1 MKNALNKL
9 VDTVS
14 KVFTSKSGDKD
25 LRIIHLDS
33 VDSTNNYLM
42 NYKPETDEKI
52 TVVITDNQTAGRGQG
67 TNHWESEPGKN
78 LTFSILIHPTMVPLA
93 RQFLLSEME
102 ALAIYDVL
110 GDILGKEDVKMK
122 WPNDIYW
129 KDKKLCGILIENR
142 LSGTFIRDSIIGIGL
157 NVNQDVFLSDAP
169 NPVSMRQILGRE
181 FNRDEVLRRIL
192 AKLNVCRCMVD
203 FTYMRYNAML
213 YRRGKGFFPFRDAS
227 GDFMAEI
234 LETDRSGLLMLRKQ
248 GGEVQSYAFKEVQ
261 FII

>member
-1 MKNALNKL
+1 MEAKA
-9 VDTVS
+9 
-14 KVFTSKSGDKD
+14 
-25 LRIIHLDS
+25 IYLDE
-33 VDSTNNYLM
+33 VDSTNRYLLE
-42 NYKPETDEKI
+42 YQPAEGEDATICVADF
-52 TVVITDNQTAGRGQG
+52 QTAGRGCG
-67 TNHWESEPGKN
+67 SNSWESERGKN
-78 LTFSILIHPTMVPLA
+78 LLFSLLIHPTDIEA
-93 RQFLLSEME
+93 REQFHISM
-102 ALAIYDVL
+102 AISLAICDAMQSYGMKDVS
-110 GDILGKEDVKMK
+110 VK

-234 LETDRSGLLMLRKQ
+234 LETDRSGILMLRKQ

>member
-1 MKNALNKL
+1 MEAKA
-9 VDTVS
+9 
-14 KVFTSKSGDKD
+14 
-25 LRIIHLDS
+25 IYLDE
-33 VDSTNNYLM
+33 VDSTNRYLLE
-42 NYKPETDEKI
+42 YQPAEGEDATICVADF
-52 TVVITDNQTAGRGQG
+52 QTAGRGCG
-67 TNHWESEPGKN
+67 SNSWESERGKN
-78 LTFSILIHPTMVPLA
+78 LLFSLLIHPTDIEA
-93 RQFLLSEME
+93 REQFHISM
-102 ALAIYDVL
+102 AISLAICDAMQSYGMKDVS
-110 GDILGKEDVKMK
+110 VK

-213 YRRGKGFFPFRDAS
+213 YRRGKGFFPFRNAS
-227 GDFMAEI
+227 GEFMAEI

-248 GGEVQSYAFKEVQ
+248 SGEVQSYAFKEVQ

>member
-1 MKNALNKL
+1 MEAKA
-9 VDTVS
+9 
-14 KVFTSKSGDKD
+14 
-25 LRIIHLDS
+25 IYLDE
-33 VDSTNNYLM
+33 VDSTNRYLLE
-42 NYKPETDEKI
+42 YQPAEGEDTTICVADF
-52 TVVITDNQTAGRGQG
+52 QTAGRGCG
-67 TNHWESEPGKN
+67 SNSWESERGKN
-78 LTFSILIHPTMVPLA
+78 LLFSLLIHPTDIEA
-93 RQFLLSEME
+93 REQFHISM
-102 ALAIYDVL
+102 AISLAICDAMLSYGMKDVS
-110 GDILGKEDVKMK
+110 VK

-248 GGEVQSYAFKEVQ
+248 GGEVQSYVFKEVQ

>member
-1 MKNALNKL
+1 MEAKAIYL
-9 VDTVS
+9 
-14 KVFTSKSGDKD
+14 DK
-25 LRIIHLDS
+25 
-33 VDSTNNYLM
+33 VDSTNRYLLE
-42 NYKPETDEKI
+42 YQPAEGEDATICVADF
-52 TVVITDNQTAGRGQG
+52 QTAGRGCG
-67 TNHWESEPGKN
+67 SNSWESERGKN
-78 LTFSILIHPTMVPLA
+78 LLFSLLIHPTDIEA
-93 RQFLLSEME
+93 REQFHISM
-102 ALAIYDVL
+102 AISLAICDAMQSYGMKDVS
-110 GDILGKEDVKMK
+110 VK

-234 LETDRSGLLMLRKQ
+234 LETERSGLLMLRKQ

>member
-1 MKNALNKL
+1 MEAKA
-9 VDTVS
+9 
-14 KVFTSKSGDKD
+14 
-25 LRIIHLDS
+25 IYLDE
-33 VDSTNNYLM
+33 VDSTNRYLLE
-42 NYKPETDEKI
+42 YQPAEGEDATICVADF
-52 TVVITDNQTAGRGQG
+52 QTAGRGCG
-67 TNHWESEPGKN
+67 SNSWESERGKN
-78 LTFSILIHPTMVPLA
+78 LLFSLLIHPTDIEA
-93 RQFLLSEME
+93 REQFHISM
-102 ALAIYDVL
+102 AISLAICDAMQSYGMKDVS
-110 GDILGKEDVKMK
+110 VK

-157 NVNQDVFLSDAP
+157 NVNQDVFLSDVP

-227 GDFMAEI
+227 GNFMAEI
-234 LETDRSGLLMLRKQ
+234 LESDRSGLLMLRKQ

>member
-1 MKNALNKL
+1 MEAKA
-9 VDTVS
+9 
-14 KVFTSKSGDKD
+14 
-25 LRIIHLDS
+25 IYLDE
-33 VDSTNNYLM
+33 VDSTNRYLLE
-42 NYKPETDEKI
+42 YQPAEGEDATICVADF
-52 TVVITDNQTAGRGQG
+52 QTAGRGCG
-67 TNHWESEPGKN
+67 SNSWESERGKN
-78 LTFSILIHPTMVPLA
+78 LLFSLLIHPTDIEA
-93 RQFLLSEME
+93 REQFHISM
-102 ALAIYDVL
+102 AISLTICDAMQSYGMKDVS
-110 GDILGKEDVKMK
+110 VK

-248 GGEVQSYAFKEVQ
+248 SGEVQSYAFKEVQ

>member
-1 MKNALNKL
+1 MEAKA
-9 VDTVS
+9 
-14 KVFTSKSGDKD
+14 
-25 LRIIHLDS
+25 IYLDE
-33 VDSTNNYLM
+33 VDSTNRYLLE
-42 NYKPETDEKI
+42 YQPAEGEGATICVADF
-52 TVVITDNQTAGRGQG
+52 QTAGRGCG
-67 TNHWESEPGKN
+67 SNSWESERGKN
-78 LTFSILIHPTMVPLA
+78 LLFSLLIHPTDIEA
-93 RQFLLSEME
+93 REQFHISM
-102 ALAIYDVL
+102 AISLAICDAMQSYGMKDVS
-110 GDILGKEDVKMK
+110 VK

>member
-1 MKNALNKL
+1 MEAKA
-9 VDTVS
+9 
-14 KVFTSKSGDKD
+14 
-25 LRIIHLDS
+25 IYLDE
-33 VDSTNNYLM
+33 VDSTNRYLLE
-42 NYKPETDEKI
+42 YQPTEGEDATICVADF
-52 TVVITDNQTAGRGQG
+52 QTAGRGCG
-67 TNHWESEPGKN
+67 SNSWESERGKN
-78 LTFSILIHPTMVPLA
+78 LLFSLLIHPTDIEA
-93 RQFLLSEME
+93 REQFHISM
-102 ALAIYDVL
+102 AISLAICDAMQSYGMKDVS
-110 GDILGKEDVKMK
+110 VK

>member
-1 MKNALNKL
+1 MEAKA
-9 VDTVS
+9 
-14 KVFTSKSGDKD
+14 
-25 LRIIHLDS
+25 IYLDE
-33 VDSTNNYLM
+33 VDSTNRYLLE
-42 NYKPETDEKI
+42 YQPAEGEDATICVADF
-52 TVVITDNQTAGRGQG
+52 QTAGRGCG
-67 TNHWESEPGKN
+67 SNSWESERGKN
-78 LTFSILIHPTMVPLA
+78 LLFSLLIHPTDIEA
-93 RQFLLSEME
+93 REQFHISM
-102 ALAIYDVL
+102 AISLAICDAMQSYGMKDVS
-110 GDILGKEDVKMK
+110 VK

-248 GGEVQSYAFKEVQ
+248 SGEVQSYAFKEVQ

>member
-1 MKNALNKL
+1 MEAKA
-9 VDTVS
+9 
-14 KVFTSKSGDKD
+14 
-25 LRIIHLDS
+25 IYLDE
-33 VDSTNNYLM
+33 VDSTNRYLLE
-42 NYKPETDEKI
+42 YQPAEGEDATICVADF
-52 TVVITDNQTAGRGQG
+52 QTAGRGCG
-67 TNHWESEPGKN
+67 SNLWESERGKN
-78 LTFSILIHPTMVPLA
+78 LLFSLLIHPTDIEA
-93 RQFLLSEME
+93 REQFHISM
-102 ALAIYDVL
+102 AISLAICDAMQSYGMKDVS
-110 GDILGKEDVKMK
+110 VK

>member
-1 MKNALNKL
+1 MEAKA
-9 VDTVS
+9 
-14 KVFTSKSGDKD
+14 
-25 LRIIHLDS
+25 IYLDE
-33 VDSTNNYLM
+33 VDSTNRYLLE
-42 NYKPETDEKI
+42 YQPAEGEDATICVADF
-52 TVVITDNQTAGRGQG
+52 QTAGRGCG
-67 TNHWESEPGKN
+67 SNSWESERGKN
-78 LTFSILIHPTMVPLA
+78 LLFSLLIHPTDIGA
-93 RQFLLSEME
+93 REQFHISM
-102 ALAIYDVL
+102 AVSLAICDAMLSYGMKDVS
-110 GDILGKEDVKMK
+110 VK

-213 YRRGKGFFPFRDAS
+213 YRRGKGFFTFHDAS

>member
-1 MKNALNKL
+1 MEAKAIYL
-9 VDTVS
+9 
-14 KVFTSKSGDKD
+14 DK
-25 LRIIHLDS
+25 
-33 VDSTNNYLM
+33 VDSTNRYLLE
-42 NYKPETDEKI
+42 YQPTEGEDATICVADF
-52 TVVITDNQTAGRGQG
+52 QTAGRGCG
-67 TNHWESEPGKN
+67 SNLWESERGKN
-78 LTFSILIHPTMVPLA
+78 LLFSLLIHPTDIEA
-93 RQFLLSEME
+93 REQFHISM
-102 ALAIYDVL
+102 AISLAICDAMQSYGMKDVS
-110 GDILGKEDVKMK
+110 VK

-234 LETDRSGLLMLRKQ
+234 LETERSGLLMLRKQ

>member
-1 MKNALNKL
+1 MEAKA
-9 VDTVS
+9 
-14 KVFTSKSGDKD
+14 
-25 LRIIHLDS
+25 IYLDE
-33 VDSTNNYLM
+33 VDSTNRYLLE
-42 NYKPETDEKI
+42 YQPAEGEDATICVADF
-52 TVVITDNQTAGRGQG
+52 QTAGRGCG
-67 TNHWESEPGKN
+67 SNSWESERGKN
-78 LTFSILIHPTMVPLA
+78 LLFSLLIHPTDIEA
-93 RQFLLSEME
+93 REQFHISM
-102 ALAIYDVL
+102 AISLAICDAMQSYGMKDVS
-110 GDILGKEDVKMK
+110 VK

-213 YRRGKGFFPFRDAS
+213 YRRGKGFFPFRNAS
-227 GDFMAEI
+227 GEFMAEI

>member
-1 MKNALNKL
+1 MEAKA
-9 VDTVS
+9 
-14 KVFTSKSGDKD
+14 
-25 LRIIHLDS
+25 IYLDE
-33 VDSTNNYLM
+33 VDSTNRYLLE
-42 NYKPETDEKI
+42 YQPAEGEDATICVADF
-52 TVVITDNQTAGRGQG
+52 QTAGRGCG
-67 TNHWESEPGKN
+67 SNSWESERGKN
-78 LTFSILIHPTMVPLA
+78 LLFSLLIHPTDIEA
-93 RQFLLSEME
+93 REQFHISM
-102 ALAIYDVL
+102 AISLAICDAMQSYGMKDVS
-110 GDILGKEDVKMK
+110 VK

>member
-1 MKNALNKL
+1 MEAKAIYL
-9 VDTVS
+9 
-14 KVFTSKSGDKD
+14 DK
-25 LRIIHLDS
+25 
-33 VDSTNNYLM
+33 VDSTNRYLLE
-42 NYKPETDEKI
+42 YQPTEGEDATICVADF
-52 TVVITDNQTAGRGQG
+52 QTAGRGCG
-67 TNHWESEPGKN
+67 SNSWESERGKN
-78 LTFSILIHPTMVPLA
+78 LLFSLLIHPTDIEA
-93 RQFLLSEME
+93 REQFHISM
-102 ALAIYDVL
+102 AISLAICDAMQSYGMKDVS
-110 GDILGKEDVKMK
+110 VK

-192 AKLNVCRCMVD
+192 AKLNVCRCMID

>member
-1 MKNALNKL
+1 MEAKA
-9 VDTVS
+9 
-14 KVFTSKSGDKD
+14 
-25 LRIIHLDS
+25 IYLDE
-33 VDSTNNYLM
+33 VDSTNRYLLE
-42 NYKPETDEKI
+42 YQPAEGEDATICVADF
-52 TVVITDNQTAGRGQG
+52 QTAGRGCG
-67 TNHWESEPGKN
+67 SNSWESERGKN
-78 LTFSILIHPTMVPLA
+78 LLFSLLIHPTDIEA
-93 RQFLLSEME
+93 REQFHISM
-102 ALAIYDVL
+102 AISLAICDAMQSYGMKDVS
-110 GDILGKEDVKMK
+110 VK

-157 NVNQDVFLSDAP
+157 NVNQEVFLSDAP

>member
-1 MKNALNKL
+1 MEVKA
-9 VDTVS
+9 
-14 KVFTSKSGDKD
+14 
-25 LRIIHLDS
+25 IYLDE
-33 VDSTNNYLM
+33 VDSTNRYLLE
-42 NYKPETDEKI
+42 YQPAEGEDATICVADF
-52 TVVITDNQTAGRGQG
+52 QTAGRGCG
-67 TNHWESEPGKN
+67 SNSWESERGKN
-78 LTFSILIHPTMVPLA
+78 LLFSLLIHPTDIEA
-93 RQFLLSEME
+93 REQFHISM
-102 ALAIYDVL
+102 AISLAICDAMQSYGMKDVS
-110 GDILGKEDVKMK
+110 VK

>member
-1 MKNALNKL
+1 MEAKA
-9 VDTVS
+9 
-14 KVFTSKSGDKD
+14 
-25 LRIIHLDS
+25 IYLDE
-33 VDSTNNYLM
+33 VDSTNRYLLE
-42 NYKPETDEKI
+42 YQPAEGEGATICVADF
-52 TVVITDNQTAGRGQG
+52 QTAGRGCG
-67 TNHWESEPGKN
+67 SNSWESERGKN
-78 LTFSILIHPTMVPLA
+78 LLFSLLIHPTDIEA
-93 RQFLLSEME
+93 REQFHISM
-102 ALAIYDVL
+102 AISLAICDAMQSYGMKDVS
-110 GDILGKEDVKMK
+110 VK

-248 GGEVQSYAFKEVQ
+248 SGEVQSYAFKEVQ

>member
-1 MKNALNKL
+1 MEAKA
-9 VDTVS
+9 
-14 KVFTSKSGDKD
+14 
-25 LRIIHLDS
+25 IYLDE
-33 VDSTNNYLM
+33 VDSTNRYLLE
-42 NYKPETDEKI
+42 YQPAEGEDATICVADF
-52 TVVITDNQTAGRGQG
+52 QTAGRGCG
-67 TNHWESEPGKN
+67 SNSWESERGKN
-78 LTFSILIHPTMVPLA
+78 LLFSLLIHPTDIEA
-93 RQFLLSEME
+93 REQFHISM
-102 ALAIYDVL
+102 AISLAICDAMQSYGMKDVS
-110 GDILGKEDVKMK
+110 VK

-192 AKLNVCRCMVD
+192 AKLNVCRCMID

>member
-1 MKNALNKL
+1 MEAKA
-9 VDTVS
+9 
-14 KVFTSKSGDKD
+14 
-25 LRIIHLDS
+25 IYLDE
-33 VDSTNNYLM
+33 VDSTNRYLLE
-42 NYKPETDEKI
+42 YQPTEGEGATICVADF
-52 TVVITDNQTAGRGQG
+52 QTAGRGCG
-67 TNHWESEPGKN
+67 SNSWESERGKN
-78 LTFSILIHPTMVPLA
+78 LLFSLLIHPTDIEA
-93 RQFLLSEME
+93 REKFHISM
-102 ALAIYDVL
+102 AISLAICDAMQSYGMKDVS
-110 GDILGKEDVKMK
+110 VK

>member
-1 MKNALNKL
+1 MEAKA
-9 VDTVS
+9 
-14 KVFTSKSGDKD
+14 
-25 LRIIHLDS
+25 IYLDE
-33 VDSTNNYLM
+33 VDSTNRYLLE
-42 NYKPETDEKI
+42 YQPAEGEDATICVADF
-52 TVVITDNQTAGRGQG
+52 QTAGRGCG
-67 TNHWESEPGKN
+67 SNSWESERGKN
-78 LTFSILIHPTMVPLA
+78 LLFSLLIHPTDIEA
-93 RQFLLSEME
+93 REQFHISM
-102 ALAIYDVL
+102 AISLTICDAMQSYGMKDVS
-110 GDILGKEDVKMK
+110 VK

-234 LETDRSGLLMLRKQ
+234 LETDRSGILMLRKQ